1 MLVSR
6 FIPVTK
12 LIDQLK
18 GSFLYYFFGISLL
31 KVGGGGGGGSVSLL
45 FGLMV
50 WGAKFL
56 VRKYEASRAISF
68 GPLFFIL

>member
-31 KVGGGGGGGSVSLL
+31 KVGGGGGGSVSLL

-56 VRKYEASRAISF
+56 VRKYEASRAIIF